1 MEDNSRLFFTM
12 NRIIL
17 LFSSFF
23 IFNSCTNQ
31 EKQKVDKLKTEKY
44 HYKLA
49 EIDSYSFRRAYHGQD
64 TLEGKESERFMN
76 RNPEPN
82 EFCMLPKKS
91 HTFEK
96 KLSES
101 GFFKD
106 GNLNLKKID
115 TLPEQFSFRVAK
127 NNLLKVKTRYL
138 DDPKIVESPS
148 YILTFIDEKTVVSI
162 DTLEFDWPAD
172 VTFIKLDIDQDGSDE
187 LLSIYSWY
195 IVNGDNFDIKI
206 YRLKKRK

>member
-17 LFSSFF
+17 LFSTFF
-23 IFNSCTNQ
+23 ILYSCSNN
-31 EKQKVDKLKTEKY
+31 EKLKVVKLKAEKFQ
-44 HYKLA
+44 YKLE
-49 EIDSYSFRRAYHGQD
+49 EIDSYSFRRAYHEHETFEGEK
-64 TLEGKESERFMN
+64 LESYMN

-82 EFCMLPKKS
+82 ELSVYTKS
-91 HTFEK
+91 HPFEK
-96 KLSES
+96 KLCEI

-106 GNLNLKKID
+106 GNLNLKEID
-115 TLPEQFSFRVAK
+115 TLPDQFTFQIAK
-127 NNLLKVKTRYL
+127 NNFLKVKTNYL
-138 DDPKIVESPS
+138 DDPKMVESPS
-148 YILTFIDEKTVVSI
+148 YILTFMDKKTIVSI

-172 VTFIKLDIDQDGSDE
+172 VTFIKLDIDQDGCDE

-206 YRLKKRK
+206 YRLKKRE